1 MVWMHGTREHV
12 VELLIQRREARVDE
26 LARELEITPVA
37 VRRHL
42 ENLRADGLVDVKSV
56 KQATGRPYHVYYPTE
71 RALGSLPAGYAD
83 LLERVLRSVE
93 GREDVTAAVAS
104 RMAESVAARHMT
116 EVDDSRQGGRII
128 QVTESLRQEGIL
140 DGWHTEHDGYH
151 LVNGTCPYRKAAE
164 VSKLP
169 CESDRKAIELLLG
182 TDVVQL
188 NRIVD
193 GSPVCEYLV
202 QATAGAGDVVSRKG
216 A

>member
-12 VELLIQRREARVDE
+12 VEFLIQRREARVDE

-93 GREDVTAAVAS
+93 GREKGNLILFMGMLS
-104 RMAESVAARHMT
+104 R
-116 EVDDSRQGGRII
+116 
-128 QVTESLRQEGIL
+128 SL
-140 DGWHTEHDGYH
+140 H
-151 LVNGTCPYRKAAE
+151 LVT
-164 VSKLP
+164 
-169 CESDRKAIELLLG
+169 
-182 TDVVQL
+182 
-188 NRIVD
+188 
-193 GSPVCEYLV
+193 
-202 QATAGAGDVVSRKG
+202 
-216 A
+216 